1 MKNAVVSVLCLT
13 FVLIVVWG
21 VGKKKSY
28 TDITHEE
35 YYYDNV
41 YVAELPEMLCKTECE
56 KMFDELE
63 KCSIILRVRPINE
76 PEHLFK
82 VDRQLVN
89 IVASYKGELTSEET
103 VYLYTPKWNVITFGD
118 IKSLEL
124 SFVNILSE
132 EHDYLVFCDNIM
144 DQTQTD
150 IPIVEICSRY
160 LIVPAFCYDE
170 IVNVVSDTIGDST
183 YVKYNDVRENEFFA
197 TSEAGMNEFLSLK
210 HHLIEKYK

>member
-1 MKNAVVSVLCLT
+1 MKSVVISLLCLT
-13 FVLIVVWG
+13 FVLIIVWG
-21 VGKKKSY
+21 AGKKDSY
-28 TDITHEE
+28 TDIIHEE
-35 YYYDNV
+35 KFPDNM

-89 IVASYKGELTSEET
+89 IVASYKGDLSSEET

-170 IVNVVSDTIGDST
+170 IVNVASDTIGDST

-197 TSEAGMNEFLSLK
+197 TSQTGLNELVSLK
-210 HHLIEKYK
+210 HYLIEKYK